1 MKLATILAASVAAD
15 ERFFS
20 HDTYPSQQNL
30 DMVDSW
36 WYSGPNVPANQMNK
50 MRSTVP
56 KFFGAYF
63 PDQAAAR
70 FSEKWEKLEDDMESA
85 AADCTFALKG
95 ANGRNRRSTG
105 TEERFMNAFVQGGF
119 APNDV
124 KTDFYAVADGHARW
138 IVKQVQESCPDKAQR
153 LLRRVDRLR
162 HVMAWRYCKNY
173 KGLPVL
179 TPETQDQDP
188 VGFCW
193 WSYYK
198 WNGEVK
204 GHPRKSMKAILEGGK
219 YSINGEQ

>member
-20 HDTYPSQQNL
+20 EDTYPSQQNIEA
-30 DMVDSW
+30 VDSW
-36 WYSGPNVPANQMNK
+36 WYSGPNVPANQMKK
-50 MRSTVP
+50 MKSTVP
-56 KFFGAYF
+56 LFFDAYF
-63 PDQAAAR
+63 DAKDVAGR
-70 FSEKWEKLEDDMESA
+70 FTEKWVKLQADMESA
-85 AADCTFALKG
+85 AEDCTFAGKG
-95 ANGRNRRSTG
+95 GNGRNRRDVN
-105 TEERFMNAFVQGGF
+105 EERFMNAFVQGDY
-119 APNDV
+119 APNNV

-138 IVKQVQESCPDKAQR
+138 IVKQVQESCPGKAQR

-173 KGLPVL
+173 KDLPVL

-193 WSYYK
+193 WSFYK

-204 GHPRKSMKAILEGGK
+204 GHPRTSMKAMLEGGK